1 MIPRAITP
9 KVLELSHKFPV
20 IAITGPRQSGK
31 TTLIRNIF
39 PDYRYFNLENPI
51 ERNFALED

>member
-51 ERNFALED
+51 ERNF